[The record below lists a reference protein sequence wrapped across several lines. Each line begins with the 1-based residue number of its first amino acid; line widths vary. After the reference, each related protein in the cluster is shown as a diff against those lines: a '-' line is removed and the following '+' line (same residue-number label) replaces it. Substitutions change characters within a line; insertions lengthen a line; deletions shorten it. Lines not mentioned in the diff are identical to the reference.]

1 MWWRDGIR
9 NPDDQQRNRKC
20 FGLWRVSPHQ
30 YSLVSAVFRT
40 GAQYKVTPANNK
52 EDNKT
57 HHFLLGTSLIL
68 TCVCT
73 GNGHGNDG
81 DRNMTKYFAGGGA
94 LYGGEITRRGSDS
107 GQGTRW
113 LSDRDTTWWCPLA
126 RPGETEFCQQVL
138 TLTKRWFTIV
148 VIMLRA
154 HVLSIAC
161 LGRLSLPGAGFR
173 DPGPGYFLS
182 QKVASYHIHECCN
195 SEVAWTI
202 LSSRH
207 SSSWLLCRL
216 ECGDCGGMNINW
228 AQIILC
234 WVLMFEN
241 WTILLMPRSEWCMR
255 CK

>member
-1 MWWRDGIR
+1 MDMVMMEI
-9 NPDDQQRNRKC
+9 
-20 FGLWRVSPHQ
+20 
-30 YSLVSAVFRT
+30 
-40 GAQYKVTPANNK
+40 
-52 EDNKT
+52 
-57 HHFLLGTSLIL
+57 GTWPNTL
-68 TCVCT
+68 
-73 GNGHGNDG
+73 
-81 DRNMTKYFAGGGA
+81 RGGGPCMEEK
-94 LYGGEITRRGSDS
+94 LPGGVLTQDRGHDGSVIV
-107 GQGTRW
+107 
-113 LSDRDTTWWCPLA
+113 TTWWCQLA
-126 RPGETEFCQQVL
+126 RTGETEFCQQVL